1 MLIAVAVLAREP
13 ELVLADE
20 PTTTLD
26 ATVQAQFLRL
36 LVDLKDRLGN
46 SVVFVSHDLAVV
58 AQICDRV
65 GVMYGGQL
73 VELAPTAELFARPR
87 HPYTQALLDA
97 MPARHARGE
106 RLRAIPGTVSGSHRL
121 PGCGFAPRCERADEL
136 CHRVVPEPR
145 VLSLSVARCHH
156 WRRRMSA
163 TANSPSPRR
172 RWSCRS
178 WSSTS
183 RSRAGGAGA
192 ARRRSCT
199 PSTG

>member
-1 MLIAVAVLAREP
+1 MSASPVSRSRLDDYPFQFSGGQLQRMLIAVAVLAHEP

-26 ATVQAQFLRL
+26 ATVQAQILRL

-87 HPYTQALLDA
+87 HPYTQALLNA

-121 PGCGFAPRCERADEL
+121 PGCGFAPALRAGRRAL
-136 CHRVVPEPR
+136 SHASCPSSGAVVT
-145 VLSLSVARCHH
+145 SVARCHH
-156 WRRRMSA
+156 MEEA
-163 TANSPSPRR
+163 E
-172 RWSCRS
+172 
-178 WSSTS
+178 
-183 RSRAGGAGA
+183 
-192 ARRRSCT
+192 
-199 PSTG
+199 